1 MAHETEKV
9 AGIGLTRDEHELLVN
24 LLKHPEIKKLA
35 EEAKKKNEKDA

>member
-1 MAHETEKV
+1 MAHQTETV

-35 EEAKKKNEKDA
+35 DEVKKKNEKDA